1 MKPEIQA
8 KPDQLFEKKNVEIA
22 AAAAKSAQEQK
33 EEEALRK
40 FKEIR
45 ESIIRPTMQQFAEY
59 LGTKGHATEIFVE
72 EEKSVG
78 PHGRIAPSS
87 ITLLIA
93 PNSTP
98 PNRHATHGNNPH
110 FQVILDKPN
119 SKAWLHEST
128 MMSNRGGHAGPCGEV
143 DLHSLTGEKLEP
155 IIAKAISSIFG

>member
-8 KPDQLFEKKNVEIA
+8 KLDQLFEKNVEIA
-22 AAAAKSAQEQK
+22 A
-33 EEEALRK
+33 
-40 FKEIR
+40 
-45 ESIIRPTMQQFAEY
+45 
-59 LGTKGHATEIFVE
+59 
-72 EEKSVG
+72 

-87 ITLLIA
+87 ITLNA
-93 PNSTP
+93 AE
-98 PNRHATHGNNPH
+98 RRATHGNNPH